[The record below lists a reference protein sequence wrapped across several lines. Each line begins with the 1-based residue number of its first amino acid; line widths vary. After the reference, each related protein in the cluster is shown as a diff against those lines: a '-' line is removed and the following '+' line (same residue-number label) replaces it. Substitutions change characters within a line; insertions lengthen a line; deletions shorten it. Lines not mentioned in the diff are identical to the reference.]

1 VIAEKA
7 RPSSPEPREAMLD
20 SGSYWLSGSAEL
32 DKYDDILKYQSIPKV
47 AVRISILLRLRRED
61 VSQRY
66 LIPSAR

>member
-32 DKYDDILKYQSIPKV
+32 DEYDDTKHGTSH
-47 AVRISILLRLRRED
+47 RE
-61 VSQRY
+61 S
-66 LIPSAR
+66 L